1 MEGKKTYSLVY
12 LSYPERIHQAQAAAA
27 KARKALQQKPKPAAK
42 PVSPQEKNK
51 HPTAFTGGN
60 NHLPII
66 VLINLCFYGLEVWKQ
81 RWRQQNWIFGSRTG
95 YRF

>member
-1 MEGKKTYSLVY
+1 MEKKKPYSLVY

-42 PVSPQEKNK
+42 PVSPQEKKIK

-60 NHLPII
+60 NHLPLI
-66 VLINLCFYGLEVWKQ
+66 VLINLF
-81 RWRQQNWIFGSRTG
+81 F
-95 YRF
+95 